1 MICQPFDSDI
11 QKKIIGHLHPDLA
24 LCTFSATVNTRLTI
38 AEPNNLIVWNFLELN
53 IHENSFTTEYCN
65 QDVILVSAFDELISV
80 GDGVFKINFSRS
92 LDEHLR
98 GLYRCTYWIGNQRRK
113 LLPHSLKLWML
124 WDVFHAWMNLL
135 VRQLSGSP
143 LKLIALSNMPVRQS
157 LLRGMLN
164 LQPQRYWLIIC
175 RLSCDMA
182 RWVLLLDSKLGRY
195 ISVFWR
201 SAQTQRLHSAPEFV
215 VDALLN
221 LLVFDAANIIIY
233 GLTGTCIQG
242 RKRAWKWLKVVD
254 HGDYVVSS
262 RENACF
268 VILRGTRDS
277 MDGDKVEA
285 KYRES
290 ENQRQVGMRKSI
302 KSKKAAMKKL

>member
-135 VRQLSGSP
+135 VRYAADMLGDP
-143 LKLIALSNMPVRQS
+143 LWI
-157 LLRGMLN
+157 
-164 LQPQRYWLIIC
+164 
-175 RLSCDMA
+175 
-182 RWVLLLDSKLGRY
+182 
-195 ISVFWR
+195 
-201 SAQTQRLHSAPEFV
+201 
-215 VDALLN
+215 
-221 LLVFDAANIIIY
+221 
-233 GLTGTCIQG
+233 
-242 RKRAWKWLKVVD
+242 
-254 HGDYVVSS
+254 
-262 RENACF
+262 
-268 VILRGTRDS
+268 
-277 MDGDKVEA
+277 
-285 KYRES
+285 
-290 ENQRQVGMRKSI
+290 
-302 KSKKAAMKKL
+302 

>member
-135 VRQLSGSP
+135 VRIPIKAYSTIKHAGKTVSFER
-143 LKLIALSNMPVRQS
+143 NV
-157 LLRGMLN
+157 
-164 LQPQRYWLIIC
+164 
-175 RLSCDMA
+175 
-182 RWVLLLDSKLGRY
+182 
-195 ISVFWR
+195 
-201 SAQTQRLHSAPEFV
+201 E
-215 VDALLN
+215 
-221 LLVFDAANIIIY
+221 
-233 GLTGTCIQG
+233 LTT
-242 RKRAWKWLKVVD
+242 
-254 HGDYVVSS
+254 
-262 RENACF
+262 
-268 VILRGTRDS
+268 
-277 MDGDKVEA
+277 
-285 KYRES
+285 S
-290 ENQRQVGMRKSI
+290 EGK
-302 KSKKAAMKKL
+302 

>member
-1 MICQPFDSDI
+1 MARLS
-11 QKKIIGHLHPDLA
+11 A
-24 LCTFSATVNTRLTI
+24 LSL
-38 AEPNNLIVWNFLELN
+38 
-53 IHENSFTTEYCN
+53 
-65 QDVILVSAFDELISV
+65 SV
-80 GDGVFKINFSRS
+80 KS
-92 LDEHLR
+92 LDLF
-98 GLYRCTYWIGNQRRK
+98 TQ
-113 LLPHSLKLWML
+113 
-124 WDVFHAWMNLL
+124 
-135 VRQLSGSP
+135 
-143 LKLIALSNMPVRQS
+143 
-157 LLRGMLN
+157 
-164 LQPQRYWLIIC
+164 
-175 RLSCDMA
+175 LSCDMA